1 MDYIHIGI
9 YSKEDGYGELL
20 SRKLAQYYP
29 RFYFTLLSEEQV
41 RHSGLRNQYDL
52 LMVDGLQEPLGGKY
66 VGLVSSPSQVVIDEE
81 KMEFKLFKYG
91 NVREMTQHLLFLYSS
106 ITGRPRYSLEN
117 HRAQYL
123 MFLSPGG
130 GTGTTTIALGTSHCL
145 ARHLGKKVLYLSL
158 EDFVSAPVSSK
169 ERGLEEFIYYYHNH
183 PPSATPLEA
192 YQEKGLFEIWRFRS
206 RWGPN
211 PLLALEELELLS
223 MLNFMEK
230 NGGYDYMVLDIGNRS
245 SFWSESFLARAHR
258 IVMITHKGLNKGEMK
273 RWKDYLETIGGNLLD
288 NKIQWVVNR
297 CGVITEWENEENSR
311 LLWIDESE
319 ESLSTRLDGLSMK
332 GDFGGD
338 MKRLMKELT

>member
-20 SRKLAQYYP
+20 SKKLAQYYP
-29 RFYFTLLSEEQV
+29 RFYFTILSEEQI

-52 LMVDGLQEPLGGKY
+52 LMVDGLREPLSGKY

-81 KMEFKLFKYG
+81 RLEFKLFKYG
-91 NVREMTQHLLFLYSS
+91 NVREMTHHLLFLYST
-106 ITGRPRYSLEN
+106 ITGRPRYSLQK
-117 HRAQYL
+117 HSAQYI

-130 GTGTTTIALGTSHCL
+130 GMGTTTIALGTAHCL

-158 EDFVSAPVSSK
+158 EDFVSASISST
-169 ERGLEEFIYYYHNH
+169 ERGLEEFIYYYQNH
-183 PPSATPLEA
+183 PARATPLEA
-192 YQEKGLFEIWRFRS
+192 YQEKGLFEIWKFRP

-223 MLNFMEK
+223 LLDFIEK
-230 NGGYDYMVLDIGNRS
+230 NGGYDYIIFDIGNRS
-245 SFWSESFLARAHR
+245 CFWSESFLARSHR
-258 IVMITHKGLNKGEMK
+258 IVMVTHKGLNKGEMK
-273 RWKDYLETIGGNLLD
+273 RWNDYLKIIGGDLFD

-297 CGVITEWENEENSR
+297 CGVIAEWKNDEDIR
-311 LLWIDESE
+311 LLGIDESE
-319 ESLSTRLDGLSMK
+319 ESLSTTLDGLSMK